1 MADELRLIRGDTYD
15 LVFDIIDSD
24 GAPVP
29 IVSGSWHMQLSSEVI
44 DKNSVDDPGDFII
57 ETSPYTTGQ
66 GLIHLSS
73 EDTDPADWC
82 GRAHYKIQLYKD
94 DNPAVIK
101 TVATG
106 DFIFID
112 EA

>member
-1 MADELRLIRGDTYD
+1 MADELRIIRGDTYD
-15 LVFDIIDSD
+15 LIFDIVDST
-24 GAPVP
+24 GAQVP
-29 IVSGSWHMQLSSEVI
+29 IVAGGWNMQISSEVI
-44 DKNSVDDPGDFII
+44 NKDSVSDPQDFII
-57 ETSPYTTGQ
+57 ETGTYTTGK

-73 EDTDPADWC
+73 EDTSPVDWC

-94 DNPAVIK
+94 TNPAVIK

-112 EA
+112 EV